1 MTYQQGGKYKDGR
14 HAEAYGID
22 RHDRPEGGACGEH
35 EAYPGKPYAADAAGR
50 QTGGDKRDAKAAHVS
65 RHYIAQKTEGMG
77 QYDQHKAG
85 IAYSDDV
92 EVVVEDREYLPAE
105 QEDQC
110 GGGRQTG
117 YAFGKTEGKGLAAT
131 KKILRRIFITPDAAR
146 AIRGARV
153 SPTLRKM
160 ATSKL

>member
-1 MTYQQGGKYKDGR
+1 MGK
-14 HAEAYGID
+14 H
-22 RHDRPEGGACGEH
+22 
-35 EAYPGKPYAADAAGR
+35 
-50 QTGGDKRDAKAAHVS
+50 
-65 RHYIAQKTEGMG
+65 
-77 QYDQHKAG
+77 DQHQAG
-85 IAYSDDV
+85 IAYGDDGGVAV
-92 EVVVEDREYLPAE
+92 EYREYLSAE
-105 QEDQC
+105 QKDQC

-160 ATSKL
+160 AASKL